1 MDQERIFNLQLTVQ
15 RLEEELSLYR
25 NGTTAEQLFELM
37 KEQEAEIFD
46 LKSNLLDKD
55 TKLRK
60 LAKSSSEVIA
70 KFEDLQ
76 VSHKNTLHEL
86 EYTKKIAAE
95 DEQAHNQVVHD
106 LSLKYESLQSIRALE
121 KESYEQLSNDI
132 QARDG
137 QIATLLGEVSFK
149 DNEMRKL
156 TERLQE
162 ADVSIAKLQKRCAD
176 LVGEKSQ
183 KLRLLDDE
191 RQEMIT
197 HVQDFRKN
205 MTTNLAQRDEV
216 VQRKNEKIKELKLQL
231 SISQQESKM
240 KAQKAAE
247 MAVDRDA
254 FWEQKVL
261 VSNLQ
266 SKLEDS
272 QRKIEQ
278 LETQRRVWQETK
290 SEFEVTRTKLAHAE
304 EKLSRQQDQAQVKRR
319 ALQDATHLHT
329 NVPASTTAV
338 DVGKV
343 TKKFGELNS
352 GLEKPSAKQAIKALS
367 GGSSH
372 GNTAA
377 SSAYLGIPIG
387 DLL

>member
-1 MDQERIFNLQLTVQ
+1 
-15 RLEEELSLYR
+15 
-25 NGTTAEQLFELM
+25 
-37 KEQEAEIFD
+37 
-46 LKSNLLDKD
+46 
-55 TKLRK
+55 
-60 LAKSSSEVIA
+60 
-70 KFEDLQ
+70 
-76 VSHKNTLHEL
+76 
-86 EYTKKIAAE
+86 
-95 DEQAHNQVVHD
+95 
-106 LSLKYESLQSIRALE
+106 
-121 KESYEQLSNDI
+121 
-132 QARDG
+132 
-137 QIATLLGEVSFK
+137 
-149 DNEMRKL
+149 
-156 TERLQE
+156 
-162 ADVSIAKLQKRCAD
+162 
-176 LVGEKSQ
+176 
-183 KLRLLDDE
+183 
-191 RQEMIT
+191 
-197 HVQDFRKN
+197 
-205 MTTNLAQRDEV
+205 
-216 VQRKNEKIKELKLQL
+216 
-231 SISQQESKM
+231 M

-278 LETQRRVWQETK
+278 LETQRRVWQEIK

-329 NVPASTTAV
+329 NVPTSTTAV

-367 GGSSH
+367 GGNSH